1 MCGRMTLTLPDFE
14 GLVAFLGVEGSD
26 ELRAEYRPRFNVA
39 PTDRHFLVVA
49 APAAP
54 HGRTLVRGRWG
65 MGPRRTINARA
76 ETAGRVATFRT
87 ARRCVVPAD
96 GFYEWDPV
104 TRVPRWFHAATAP
117 ALLFAGIHDEA
128 LGFAVL
134 TVTANALV
142 GAVHDRMPAILAA
155 NDVDP
160 WLTGVLPAPGPAA
173 EGVLVAH
180 DVDDR
185 VGNVRNDDAACVAPR
200 GAPKQGRLF

>member
-1 MCGRMTLTLPDFE
+1 MTLTLPDFE

-26 ELRAEYRPRFNVA
+26 ALRADHRPRFNVA
-39 PTDRHFLVVA
+39 PTDRHLLVIATAGATGPV
-49 APAAP
+49 
-54 HGRTLVRGRWG
+54 RTLVRGRWG
-65 MGPRRTINARA
+65 LGPRRTINARA
-76 ETAGRVATFRT
+76 ETAGKVATFRT

-104 TRVPRWFHAATAP
+104 TRVPRWFHAAAAP

-134 TVTANALV
+134 TVGANPLV
-142 GAVHDRMPAILAA
+142 AAVHDRMPAILAA

-160 WLTGVLPAPGPAA
+160 WLSGAHLALGPAA
-173 EGVLVAH
+173 DGILVAH

-185 VGNVRNDDAACVAPR
+185 VGNVRNDDAACIAPR
-200 GAPKQGRLF
+200 AAPKQGRLF